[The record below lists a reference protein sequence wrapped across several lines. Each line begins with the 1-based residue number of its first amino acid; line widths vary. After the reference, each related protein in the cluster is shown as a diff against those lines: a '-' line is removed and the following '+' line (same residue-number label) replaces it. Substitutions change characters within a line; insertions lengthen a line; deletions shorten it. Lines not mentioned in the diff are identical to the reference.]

1 MGQRQLRRSAVPEVQ
16 REASGTRRQCKLV
29 HMQDEVEVIYVVPV
43 LVPVFRHADS
53 PIIFISLRPL
63 PWQNSVVKS
72 IGMDGW
78 SHSQIISMLEG
89 GNDQLS
95 GFFVRHSLCPK
106 PAAASTG
113 SGPGSGNSSG
123 DEDSDVIM
131 AKAAAAAAKAAAALS
146 ANQKPRAPSRSN
158 SFCQL
163 DEIIYIRYKTKA
175 ALFYRENLAKHVER
189 VAADGR
195 YRGREAAR
203 KRATGGGNK
212 SGETSPTNLSAKASP
227 SQPSPR
233 AGMPPVSTSAT
244 ATGNSAR

>member
-1 MGQRQLRRSAVPEVQ
+1 
-16 REASGTRRQCKLV
+16 
-29 HMQDEVEVIYVVPV
+29 
-43 LVPVFRHADS
+43 
-53 PIIFISLRPL
+53 
-63 PWQNSVVKS
+63 
-72 IGMDGW
+72 
-78 SHSQIISMLEG
+78 MLEG

-95 GFFVRHSLCPK
+95 GFFVRHSLSPK
-106 PAAASTG
+106 PAAATPTG

-123 DEDSDVIM
+123 DEDSDVVV

-158 SFCQL
+158 SFSQL

-212 SGETSPTNLSAKASP
+212 SGETSPAERKSKSAKASS

-233 AGMPPVSTSAT
+233 AGMPPVSS
-244 ATGNSAR
+244 

>member
-1 MGQRQLRRSAVPEVQ
+1 
-16 REASGTRRQCKLV
+16 
-29 HMQDEVEVIYVVPV
+29 
-43 LVPVFRHADS
+43 
-53 PIIFISLRPL
+53 
-63 PWQNSVVKS
+63 
-72 IGMDGW
+72 
-78 SHSQIISMLEG
+78 MLEG

-106 PAAASTG
+106 PPAASTG

-131 AKAAAAAAKAAAALS
+131 AKAAAAAAKAAAALL

-233 AGMPPVSTSAT
+233 AGMPPVSASAT
-244 ATGNSAR
+244 GSSAR

>member
-1 MGQRQLRRSAVPEVQ
+1 MLRLFWY
-16 REASGTRRQCKLV
+16 SGMLTHPL
-29 HMQDEVEVIYVVPV
+29 
-43 LVPVFRHADS
+43 
-53 PIIFISLRPL
+53 FISLRPL

-95 GFFVRHSLCPK
+95 GFFVRHSLSPK
-106 PAAASTG
+106 PAAATPTG

-123 DEDSDVIM
+123 DEDSDVVV

-158 SFCQL
+158 SFSQL

-175 ALFYRENLAKHVER
+175 ALFYRENLAKHVEK

-203 KRATGGGNK
+203 GK
-212 SGETSPTNLSAKASP
+212 SKSAKASP

-233 AGMPPVSTSAT
+233 VGMPPVSS
-244 ATGNSAR
+244 

>member
-1 MGQRQLRRSAVPEVQ
+1 MPEVQ
-16 REASGTRRQCKLV
+16 REASGTRCQCKLV

-53 PIIFISLRPL
+53 PIIFISLRPLPL

-189 VAADGR
+189 VAADGQ

-212 SGETSPTNLSAKASP
+212 SGETSPTNLSTKASP

-233 AGMPPVSTSAT
+233 AGMPPVSASAS
-244 ATGNSAR
+244 SAR